1 MSLQVSLKR
10 VALVCAAIAVTAGLG
25 GQPAL
30 AASGSAAVADC
41 NATGTL
47 THHYTVDQLRN
58 ALATMSADVKEY
70 TDCYDVIERQLLS
83 QLAALHDHGSS
94 GSGGG
99 GGSFLPAP
107 LIVAIVVLLLAAG
120 GLGLSALRRKR
131 PSP

>member
-1 MSLQVSLKR
+1 
-10 VALVCAAIAVTAGLG
+10 VAVLSATVAAAICLG
-25 GQPAL
+25 GSPAL
-30 AASGSAAVADC
+30 ASSGSAVVADC

-47 THHYTVDQLRN
+47 SHHYTVDELRN

-83 QLAALHDHGSS
+83 QLAALHGH
-94 GSGGG
+94 GSGGSSG

-107 LIVAIVVLLLAAG
+107 LIAVIVVLLLAAG